1 MPDIHFFTQA
11 DNQPTVKDAKAKKA
25 AKLIPLTGYV
35 SATGKLVLP
44 TKTLQTINESGTLQA
59 MKVGSPIGK
68 RKLTVLYLVPTDE
81 QDTEG
86 FPLVT
91 AAKGA
96 TIDLRQILHN
106 GRTNY
111 KADKYDFRLTPF
123 TYEAGVTGYELE
135 LTIRSSKP
143 KVPYMGKPRG
153 RKPKVK

>member
-11 DNQPTVKDAKAKKA
+11 DNQPIAKGAKTKKA

-44 TKTLQTINESGTLQA
+44 TKTLQAINESGTRQA
-59 MKVGSPIGK
+59 MKVGSQVGK
-68 RKLTVLYLVPTDE
+68 RKLSMLYLIPTDE

-86 FPLVT
+86 FLVVA

-96 TIDLRQILHN
+96 TIDLGQILHD
-106 GRTNY
+106 GRIKY
-111 KADKYDFRLTPF
+111 KNEKYHFTLTPF

-135 LTIRSSKP
+135 LATRSSKP

-153 RKPKVK
+153 RKPKAK